1 MAQKILVLLRK
12 RRLAESNILA
22 IILWRS
28 MNKFLC
34 LILRRVLLMET
45 FTESCIR
52 PKYSEKLGRENMQLQ
67 FKIAHS
73 TYDLMVCL
81 ACYSHFTYSSLPL
94 LKFAF
99 NPCLS
104 FHHFWLCC
112 VIWITDTV
120 FKPYK
125 RYNGKKNKKKI
136 KTTAAMNTNISR
148 PFHFAY
154 IHVFNH
160 SISVNNMGA
169 HQDFNIAFNIFFRF
183 SFRQMNCKWQR
194 SLE

>member
-125 RYNGKKNKKKI
+125 RYNGKKKQKKNKNNSCNEHKHL
-136 KTTAAMNTNISR
+136 SPV
-148 PFHFAY
+148 PFRLYSCFQPL
-154 IHVFNH
+154 NK
-160 SISVNNMGA
+160 
-169 HQDFNIAFNIFFRF
+169 R
-183 SFRQMNCKWQR
+183 
-194 SLE
+194 